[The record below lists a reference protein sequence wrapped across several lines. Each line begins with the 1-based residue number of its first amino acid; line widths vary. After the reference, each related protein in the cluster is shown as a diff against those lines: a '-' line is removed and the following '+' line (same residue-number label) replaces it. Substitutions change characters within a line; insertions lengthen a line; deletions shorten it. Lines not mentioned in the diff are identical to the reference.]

1 MPEERGN
8 ERKSHGRRGRT
19 LKVRFLTLS
28 NDILF
33 VYYLLANLIYLGLL
47 IVATPEMFA
56 INISTVTFDSN

>member
-1 MPEERGN
+1 
-8 ERKSHGRRGRT
+8 
-19 LKVRFLTLS
+19 VRFLTLS